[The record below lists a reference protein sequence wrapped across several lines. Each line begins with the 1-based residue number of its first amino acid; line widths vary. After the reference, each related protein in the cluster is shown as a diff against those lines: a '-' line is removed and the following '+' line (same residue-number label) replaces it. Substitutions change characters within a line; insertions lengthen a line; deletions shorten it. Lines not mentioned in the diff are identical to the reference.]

1 MQNGGFAGNKK
12 FKNSDQNVSD
22 FFDNQQF
29 GVFYGFMHDLIS
41 RECPRVAIYSAKAVY

>member
-29 GVFYGFMHDLIS
+29 GVFYGFMHDSICIMH
-41 RECPRVAIYSAKAVY
+41 EHVH